1 MYLTEIS
8 NFPSLLPFRGAK
20 KHSIPSNLD
29 LISSSF
35 DDAVLHHLKSLGPPF
50 ISLSWLSKAVDF
62 VALTHSEVRN
72 LISNLKVAP
81 SLDDSLTWYLD
92 HSVKDS
98 EKEAMDDSS
107 AITMS
112 RSGVPHGCQCFFPI
126 PTLVQGAH
134 AWQLRDIKRGK

>member
-1 MYLTEIS
+1 MGEIEEVG
-8 NFPSLLPFRGAK
+8 R
-20 KHSIPSNLD
+20 
-29 LISSSF
+29 
-35 DDAVLHHLKSLGPPF
+35 LGF
-50 ISLSWLSKAVDF
+50 GV
-62 VALTHSEVRN
+62 ECR
-72 LISNLKVAP
+72 
-81 SLDDSLTWYLD
+81 
-92 HSVKDS
+92 DS